1 MNFILKLKLPLIL
14 ITALIARLISI
25 LYFRDLLIV
34 NEWSILLENL
44 ENNKVLSVHSVNGEP
59 VPNIFMPPLYP
70 LFLYFLKIIFSDFN
84 QFLWSIQ
91 FSQLI
96 FSLLAVYLANK
107 ILLEFFSQN
116 MSALGTFIFAI
127 FPLNVYAV
135 SQVSSITLQ
144 VLLLNI
150 FLYSFIRLFK
160 GNNNRYI
167 FLFSISSGALMLIRG
182 EFFIFVILSIIYL
195 FLNDKNIK
203 KVLLVSLLSVLVI
216 SPYLYRNFEIFG
228 VITITKSSGYNLLK
242 GNHPNTKV
250 EGTPMFLKV
259 GEVVPEVKLELQNL
273 SSKGPSQT
281 YDLSQDKIL
290 LNQAIKFIKED
301 PKKYIIL
308 YFQKFFSF
316 MFFDLNASYR
326 NYYSIAHIVPKILLA
341 ISTLAG
347 IILSFKLKLNI
358 VNYISLYYFANLG
371 LFSFFFILPRYSL
384 SLLIIQVI
392 LSLFVLKKIKP
403 SL

>member
-135 SQVSSITLQ
+135 SQVSSIT
-144 VLLLNI
+144 
-150 FLYSFIRLFK
+150 
-160 GNNNRYI
+160 
-167 FLFSISSGALMLIRG
+167 
-182 EFFIFVILSIIYL
+182 
-195 FLNDKNIK
+195 
-203 KVLLVSLLSVLVI
+203 
-216 SPYLYRNFEIFG
+216 YRF
-228 VITITKSSGYNLLK
+228 YC
-242 GNHPNTKV
+242 
-250 EGTPMFLKV
+250 
-259 GEVVPEVKLELQNL
+259 
-273 SSKGPSQT
+273 
-281 YDLSQDKIL
+281 
-290 LNQAIKFIKED
+290 
-301 PKKYIIL
+301 
-308 YFQKFFSF
+308 
-316 MFFDLNASYR
+316 
-326 NYYSIAHIVPKILLA
+326 
-341 ISTLAG
+341 
-347 IILSFKLKLNI
+347 
-358 VNYISLYYFANLG
+358 
-371 LFSFFFILPRYSL
+371 
-384 SLLIIQVI
+384 
-392 LSLFVLKKIKP
+392 
-403 SL
+403 

>member
-44 ENNKVLSVHSVNGEP
+44 ENNNVLSVQSVNGEP

-70 LFLYFLKIIFSDFN
+70 LFLYSLKIIFSDFN

-116 MSALGTFIFAI
+116 ISALGTFIFAI

-144 VLLLNI
+144 VLLFNI

-195 FLNDKNIK
+195 FFNDKNIK
-203 KVLLVSLLSVLVI
+203 KVLLVSLLSLLVI
-216 SPYLYRNFEIFG
+216 LPYLYRNFEIFG

-259 GEVVPEVKLELQNL
+259 GEVIPEVKLELQNL

-290 LNQAIKFIKED
+290 LNQAVKFIKED

-326 NYYSIAHIVPKILLA
+326 NYYSIAHIVPKIILA

-392 LSLFVLKKIKP
+392 LSLFVVKKIKP

>member
-107 ILLEFFSQN
+107 ILLEFFSPN

-160 GNNNRYI
+160 GNNNKYI

-326 NYYSIAHIVPKILLA
+326 NYYSIAHIVPKIILA

-392 LSLFVLKKIKP
+392 LSLFFLKKIKP

>member
-281 YDLSQDKIL
+281 YDLSQDNIL

-326 NYYSIAHIVPKILLA
+326 NYYSIAHIVPKIILA